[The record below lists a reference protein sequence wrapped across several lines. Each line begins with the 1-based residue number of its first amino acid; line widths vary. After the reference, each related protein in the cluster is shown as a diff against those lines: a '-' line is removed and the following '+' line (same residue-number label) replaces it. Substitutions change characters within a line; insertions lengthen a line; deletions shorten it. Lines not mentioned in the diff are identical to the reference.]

1 MIFNFSIPTPENCI
15 SCPFKEVRVAKGY
28 GPLKLRCTIDPMLD
42 ILAKDGLTKRSDN
55 CPGKVED
62 NNNERD

>member
-1 MIFNFSIPTPENCI
+1 MIFHFSIPTPENCI

-28 GPLKLRCTIDPMLD
+28 GPLKLRCAIDPMLD

>member
-1 MIFNFSIPTPENCI
+1 MTFQFSISTPENCI
-15 SCPFKEVRVAKGY
+15 SCPFKEVRVLSGY
-28 GPLKLRCTIDPMLD
+28 GPLKLRCTIDPTLD

-62 NNNERD
+62 NNNEHD